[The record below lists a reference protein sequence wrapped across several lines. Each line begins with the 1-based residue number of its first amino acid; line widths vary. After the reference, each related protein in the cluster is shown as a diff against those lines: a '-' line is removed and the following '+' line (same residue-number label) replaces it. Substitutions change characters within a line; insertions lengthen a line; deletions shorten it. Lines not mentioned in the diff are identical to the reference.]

1 MRALGL
7 GVVSLKPSRN
17 ALTALQYVWRI
28 QFVTRDIPKLRASH
42 WLPSFPHSAR
52 EICVKQPSA

>member
-7 GVVSLKPSRN
+7 GVVSLNPSRN

-42 WLPSFPHSAR
+42 WLPSFPS
-52 EICVKQPSA
+52 